1 MNFTFHTP
9 TKIIFG
15 LNKFQEIGK
24 IVNHLGKNCL
34 LVTGKTSMKKYGY
47 LDKTN
52 EEKAQMT
59 QMEDKY
65 LSKLNGMK
73 LD

>member
-1 MNFTFHTP
+1 MIHGT
-9 TKIIFG
+9 
-15 LNKFQEIGK
+15 L
-24 IVNHLGKNCL
+24 HLL
-34 LVTGKTSMKKYGY
+34 GY

-65 LSKLNGMK
+65 LKKLNGMK